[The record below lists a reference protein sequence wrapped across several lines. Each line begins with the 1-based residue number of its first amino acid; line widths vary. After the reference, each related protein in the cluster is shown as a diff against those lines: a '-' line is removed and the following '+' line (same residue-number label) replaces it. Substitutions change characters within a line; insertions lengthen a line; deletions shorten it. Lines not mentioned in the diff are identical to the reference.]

1 MGIITDKNG
10 KSQFSRRSGFLIIIA
25 HLAKGLMPGEEL
37 TITWPFVVLI
47 CAMYGFNKLAFAA
60 LELIKYLK
68 GVKLAPAMEAHID
81 DQG

>member
-25 HLAKGLMPGEEL
+25 HLGHGFLPGNDL
-37 TITWPFVVLI
+37 VITWPFVVLV

-60 LELIKYLK
+60 IELMKYLK
-68 GVKLAPAMEAHID
+68 GGMPADFTKDTD
-81 DQG
+81 DSQS